1 MPKQRKEEQV
11 TEHLTFLCE
20 ALHKMAHVCIEFLHC
35 AQVDVEK
42 SMGQSMALNL

>member
-1 MPKQRKEEQV
+1 MPKQSKEEQE

-20 ALHKMAHVCIEFLHC
+20 ALYKMTHVCIEFLHC
-35 AQVDVEK
+35 AQVYAEK